1 MSRLSA
7 VPALCALAYLAVLGL
22 ATPSAAG
29 VEEARA
35 VAEAEGVP
43 LVWLDPFVP
52 EVTAFDAADAEAG
65 GVGDLSRY
73 EGRVAVVNWW
83 ATWCAPCREEMPY
96 FQALADAMPEV
107 AVVPLAFGRHNP
119 AAMQRFWDE
128 AGIATLP
135 LHRDMGGLARS
146 VGVRG
151 LPHTVVLDPE
161 GRVVA
166 ELVGITDWAAPSMQ
180 AVLAALAE

>member
-1 MSRLSA
+1 MPRLS
-7 VPALCALAYLAVLGL
+7 VVSALAYLAALLL
-22 ATPSAAG
+22 ATPTAAG

-43 LVWLDPFVP
+43 LVWLEPTVP
-52 EVTAFDAADAEAG
+52 AVTTFEAAEG
-65 GVGDLSRY
+65 EGDLSRY
-73 EGRVAVVNWW
+73 AGQVAVVNWW
-83 ATWCAPCREEMPY
+83 ATWCAPCREEMPS
-96 FQALADAMPEV
+96 FQALADAMPDV

-128 AGIATLP
+128 AGITSLP
-135 LHRDMGGLARS
+135 LHRDAGDLARS
-146 VGVRG
+146 VGVKG

-166 ELVGITDWAAPSMQ
+166 ELIGITDWAAPSMQ